1 MPLPL
6 LATVDELKDYL
17 QQTLPL
23 APGPAQLALR
33 LASAAIRRH
42 TKQTISFVAAD
53 EFMIMGGEQV
63 LKLPQRPVVVDGDNP
78 LTVVEIVDG
87 TGLEIPALEGRDFL
101 RYGAELH
108 RGEALP
114 TSRLM
119 GWPRRRPTGIWADRV
134 RGTYSHGYQEIPD
147 EIVGIALDL
156 AAASM
161 SNPRRIRSESS
172 GAVSVTYTVETFGTG
187 SLTSDHRDMLR
198 DFKRTAFSV
207 RQT

>member
-1 MPLPL
+1 MALPL
-6 LATVDELKDYL
+6 LATVDELTDYL
-17 QQTLPL
+17 QQSVPL

-42 TKQTISFVAAD
+42 TKQMISFVAG
-53 EFMIMGGEQV
+53 ETITTMGGERV
-63 LKLPQRPVVVDGDNP
+63 LRLPQRPVVVDADNP
-78 LTVVEIVDG
+78 LTVVELVDG
-87 TGLEIPALEGRDFL
+87 TGLEIPATEERDFL

-108 RGEALP
+108 RGQAWP

-119 GWPRRRPTGIWADRV
+119 GFPRRYPAGIWAPRV
-134 RGTYSHGYQEIPD
+134 KVTYSHGYEEIPD

-161 SNPRRIRSESS
+161 SNPRRLRSEAS

-187 SLTSDHRDMLR
+187 SLTSDHRAILR
-198 DFKRTAFSV
+198 DFKRNTLSV
-207 RQT
+207 RLS

>member
-1 MPLPL
+1 MALPL
-6 LATVDELKDYL
+6 LASVEELQDYL
-17 QQTLPL
+17 QQSVPL

-42 TKQTISFVAAD
+42 TRQTISFVSG
-53 EFMIMGGEQV
+53 ETITTMGGERV
-63 LKLPQRPVVVDGDNP
+63 LRLPQRPVVVDADNP
-78 LTVVEIVDG
+78 LTVVELVDAS
-87 TGLEIPALEGRDFL
+87 GLEIPATEERDFL

-108 RGEALP
+108 RGQAWP

-119 GWPRRRPTGIWADRV
+119 GFPRRYPAGIWAPRV
-134 RGTYSHGYQEIPD
+134 RVTYSHGYEEIPD

-161 SNPRRIRSESS
+161 SNPRRLRSEAS

-187 SLTSDHRDMLR
+187 SLTSDHREILR
-198 DFKRTAFSV
+198 DFKRNTLSV
-207 RQT
+207 RLS